1 MLYGAVQFTWK
12 SDLEDRSFDKLYLVP
27 VFLLLLGPFW
37 RTSLAKKAE
46 LATRSNSVLVLVEVR
61 S

>member
-27 VFLLLLGPFW
+27 VFLLFPPCPPDVFGWAPGGTGVVTSVTTLALLP
-37 RTSLAKKAE
+37 
-46 LATRSNSVLVLVEVR
+46 
-61 S
+61 

>member
-1 MLYGAVQFTWK
+1 MQFTWK

-27 VFLLLLGPFW
+27 VFLLLLGTFW
-37 RTSLAKKAE
+37 RTRLAKEAE
-46 LATRSNSVLVLVEVR
+46 LATRSNSVLVLVEIR

>member
-37 RTSLAKKAE
+37 WATLAEKAE
-46 LATRSNSVLVLVEVR
+46 LATHFHSVLVLVEIR

>member
-1 MLYGAVQFTWK
+1 MLFGAVQFTWK

-27 VFLLLLGPFW
+27 VFLLLFGPFW
-37 RTSLAKKAE
+37 WARLAEKVE
-46 LATRSNSVLVLVEVR
+46 LATHFHSVLVLVEIR